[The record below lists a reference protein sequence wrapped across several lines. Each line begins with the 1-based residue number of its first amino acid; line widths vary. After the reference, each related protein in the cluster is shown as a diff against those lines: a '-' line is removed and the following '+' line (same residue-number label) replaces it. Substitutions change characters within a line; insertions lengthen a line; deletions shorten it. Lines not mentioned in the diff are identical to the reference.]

1 MKFANFSSTAALAVA
16 LLAASANAGYPDEAD
31 GHVNRRLPAGGN
43 GNGQGQGQGN
53 GKPGADDDEIGVI
66 VVWKNANG
74 RNELNN
80 FAKDQKVNDISSKLG
95 ISALKTF
102 RGNWNAL
109 KNNPNFES
117 VEIDAEVHALP
128 YFRGGNDEESDHQ
141 QRRLAEEAPYGVA
154 QVQADQLSGLPL
166 PDPTKKKTV
175 CVVDTGYAL
184 GHEDLPDASYGVNG
198 YLPSGYSGSWNVD
211 GDGHGTHCAGTIGA
225 IGGNGKGVTSV
236 NPDPSKFSFF
246 IGKGLQDNGSGST
259 SGVMEAVTACKD
271 NGANVI
277 SMSLGGGGETNAE
290 NSLYEDLYKND
301 DVLIIAAAGNDVSQS
316 RTITFL
322 LIHAA
327 KTYRSHML

>member
-1 MKFANFSSTAALAVA
+1 M
-16 LLAASANAGYPDEAD
+16 
-31 GHVNRRLPAGGN
+31 
-43 GNGQGQGQGN
+43 
-53 GKPGADDDEIGVI
+53 
-66 VVWKNANG
+66 
-74 RNELNN
+74 
-80 FAKDQKVNDISSKLG
+80 NDISSKLG

-198 YLPSGYSGSWNVD
+198 YVPSGYSGSWNVD

-259 SGVMEAVTACKD
+259 SGVMDAVTACKN

-277 SMSLGGGGETNAE
+277 SMSLGGGGFTNAE
-290 NSLYEDLYKND
+290 NTLYKDLYNND
-301 DVLIIAAAGNDVSQS
+301 DVLIIAAAGNDVSQP

-322 LIHAA
+322 FIHVAN
-327 KTYRSHML
+327 TYRSHMLYLHLFISSLHFDSRAIPQRVTLLRTMPSCL